1 MAPWNIYLGGETAW
15 YTWKFWESMIEKLI
29 FGNRKL
35 KYTEEKMIEIAIKY
49 FEKIWSMIFI
59 IGNWKLNWQNN
70 IKILRIDDTFEI
82 PSWKLKTENY
92 RKKMIIAL
100 SNWIVWLINFL
111 KVAIDFIKSSME
123 N

>member
-1 MAPWNIYLGGETAW
+1 
-15 YTWKFWESMIEKLI
+15 
-29 FGNRKL
+29 L

-92 RKKMIIAL
+92 RRKT
-100 SNWIVWLINFL
+100 NDNRL
-111 KVAIDFIKSSME
+111 K
-123 N
+123 